1 MRRGLETEIQLIS
14 LLSLLALIIGLAN
27 DFLVYT
33 MLIVFFLYLI
43 WVFLNFLKV
52 YRWIEADCKLAP
64 PDVTG
69 ISADMANS
77 LYRMQQR
84 NIRTD
89 RRRKNLSDRVGQV
102 TSALP
107 DAIVTLSS
115 ERVLQWWNPSAIKIL
130 GFKDSDK
137 GQSIVNIVR
146 DPRFIAFIERPDIS
160 TQLELK
166 AAHDQSRTVMFSA
179 TTFGEGEIILVA
191 RDITRLKHLEQM
203 RQDFLANISHE
214 LRTPLTV
221 LSGYTETLMDN
232 TKSVPNT
239 WVKALSQIQEQTN
252 RMIYLADDLVMLS
265 QLESTT
271 VPVPKTPIDLEK
283 LLLQIHNDA
292 KIISENIFPGKPNI
306 ISLDLEQ
313 NIQLTGDQKELYS
326 AFSNLVLNAIK
337 HNPIGTSIDI
347 KAYNADNSVVVE
359 ISDDGCGI
367 DSQHISRLT
376 ERFYRV
382 DQSRSTET
390 GGTGL
395 GLAIVKHVLIRHS
408 GVLKIKSKV
417 REGTSF
423 QCKFSAKH
431 HLSSKS

>member
-43 WVFLNFLKV
+43 WVFINFLKV

-107 DAIVTLSS
+107 DAIATLSS

-130 GFKDSDK
+130 GFKNSDK

-283 LLLQIHNDA
+283 LLLQVHNDA

-347 KAYNADNSVVVE
+347 RAYNADNSVVVE

-423 QCKFSAKH
+423 QCKFSEKH

>member
-43 WVFLNFLKV
+43 WVFINFLKV

-107 DAIVTLSS
+107 DAIATLSS

-130 GFKDSDK
+130 GFKNSDK

-146 DPRFIAFIERPDIS
+146 DPRFIAFIEKPDIS

-166 AAHDQSRTVMFSA
+166 AAHDQSRTVIFSA

-283 LLLQIHNDA
+283 LLLQVHNDA

-347 KAYNADNSVVVE
+347 RAYNADNSVVVE

-423 QCKFSAKH
+423 QCKFSEKH